1 MKINCMSGARLI
13 GVALAATLV
22 LGGCATDDP
31 TVEGDT
37 TATRTPEARSVEVT
51 ASNYVYGGVPSE
63 MDAGTTLELT
73 NESSDEVHEI
83 VAFRLPDDETRSA
96 ADLVQLPQ
104 EELEGAL
111 GGPPATVVVAL
122 PDEQGVAVEGDGTLS
137 EPGRYLFLCMIP
149 VGADPAVYEEAMENP
164 EGPPEGPPEIENAG
178 PPHFTQGMVAETD
191 VR

>member
-1 MKINCMSGARLI
+1 MKIYRVSGARLMSM
-13 GVALAATLV
+13 ALAATLV
-22 LGGCATDDP
+22 LGACATDDA
-31 TVEGDT
+31 TEEEDTTDT
-37 TATRTPEARSVEVT
+37 TAPEAQSVEVT
-51 ASNYVYGGVPSE
+51 AANYVYSGVPPE
-63 MDAGTTLELT
+63 MDAGTTLSLT

-96 ADLVQLPQ
+96 ADLIKLSQ

-122 PDEQGVAVEGDGTLS
+122 PNEQGEVAVGDGTLS

-149 VGADPAVYEEAMENP
+149 VGADPAVYEEAMKNP
-164 EGPPEGPPEIENAG
+164 QEGPPEIENAG

-191 VR
+191 VS